1 MQRLLLK
8 TLTVCLGYSLVGQG
22 LRILY
27 PLFSSQVLI
36 LGVLVLLATASIA
49 CVMWSKLQRT
59 ELYILLFWAT
69 VGLAVGI
76 A

>member
-27 PLFSSQVLI
+27 PIFSTQVLI
-36 LGVLVLLATASIA
+36 LGVLVLLATASAA
-49 CVMWSKLQRT
+49 CIYWSRCDRT

-69 VGLAVGI
+69 VGLIVGI